1 MFKKKRLLSLVAVSS
16 LALAACGTTDD
27 SSDADDATLPVA
39 EQEDTTSENPTDD
52 VKNEENETMDPV
64 EAFDIFLDKYP
75 NAKVTQI
82 ELEKDMDSF
91 QYKVEGFEENTEYE
105 LKIDPTDGAIIKE
118 SIDTDDDH
126 DDGEITREQTEK
138 ITGLVDQALADV
150 EEDATLKEWQLD
162 VDDGIVKL
170 EIELNKPGLEDIEY
184 KFNVDTGELIEKD

>member
-27 SSDADDATLPVA
+27 SSDADDATPPVA